1 MISRRVVIYC
11 PDRHIVY
18 DGRTPYQRG
27 VGGGISAR
35 VRMARALARAG
46 HRVTMVVNCPERERI
61 DGVEFVPL
69 LPRRRLEG
77 DVLIANTSGGEM
89 SLEPLLDLEVEAALR
104 LVWVHGTI
112 KPVGLE
118 AVGFDALYAVSHFV
132 AEVAEREWGVARRRI
147 FVSYNAFEPDLFR
160 EAERSH
166 PRRDPYRLVYFSHP
180 SKGLE
185 TAIDV
190 VRRLRA
196 VDRRF
201 HLMVFGGARLWGQE
215 ELPAPVE
222 EGVIRR
228 GLVGQRQ
235 LVFELLQCGFA
246 LQLQARQEP
255 GALAIVEAM
264 RAGCLLIASPVGCYP
279 EMVRD
284 GLDGLLLPGDHTRA
298 AVRESAADVILR
310 LVEDR
315 DRAAAVRRRAQSIP
329 WDTDTMAGVWSGH
342 WDWWLAGRSRAAGA
356 SGLAAHGACPS
367 CGGMRLA
374 LADGTHCQ
382 GCGVYTRP
390 QALAGAVA

>member
-1 MISRRVVIYC
+1 VISRRVVIYC

-18 DGRTPYQRG
+18 DGRTPYKRG

-46 HRVTMVVNCPERERI
+46 HRVTMVVNCPGRRRI
-61 DGVEFVPL
+61 DGVEYVPL
-69 LPRRRLEG
+69 DRTRRLEG
-77 DVLIANTSGGEM
+77 DILIANTSGGSM
-89 SLEPLLDLEVEAALR
+89 SLEPLLDLEVETALL

-118 AVGFDALYAVSHFV
+118 AIGFHALYAVSNFV
-132 AEVAEREWGVARRRI
+132 ADVADGEWGARRERI

-160 EAERSH
+160 AAERSR

-190 VRRLRA
+190 LRRLRA

-201 HLMVFGGARLWGQE
+201 HLMVFGGARLWGE
-215 ELPAPVE
+215 SELPAAAE

-228 GLVGQRQ
+228 GLVGQR
-235 LVFELLQCGFA
+235 LLTRELLQCGFA
-246 LQLQARQEP
+246 LQMQARPEP

-264 RAGCLLIASPVGCYP
+264 RAGCILIASPVGCVA

-284 GLDGLLLPGDHTRA
+284 DGDGFLLPGDHTRA
-298 AVRESAADVILR
+298 AVRDRAADIILQ

-315 DRAAAVRRRAQSIP
+315 ERATAVRRRAQCIP
-329 WDTDTMAGVWSGH
+329 WDTDTMARVC
-342 WDWWLAGRSRAAGA
+342 RRFI
-356 SGLAAHGACPS
+356 
-367 CGGMRLA
+367 R
-374 LADGTHCQ
+374 
-382 GCGVYTRP
+382 
-390 QALAGAVA
+390 